1 MKRLTKTTATLV
13 AAVMM
18 LLTFAPEANAAGPV
32 RFGLR
37 AGATISSM
45 KFNESAFSSSNRMGY
60 SFGPTVMFNLPIVGI
75 GLDASLLFTR
85 RTASVT
91 YTDPEDPTDYSKENI
106 GRSYIEIPV
115 NMRWNIGLPL
125 VGKFIT
131 PFLLTG
137 PDFSFLV
144 SQKNVKNA
152 WNNRKFDFAWNFGFG
167 VRLINRLDLQAA
179 YALGINNS
187 ASGDA
192 SLYGPVSVSSKNRGW
207 NVGLTWLF

>member
-1 MKRLTKTTATLV
+1 MKRLTKTIATLV

-37 AGATISSM
+37 TGATISSM

>member
-1 MKRLTKTTATLV
+1 MKRLTKTIATLV

-187 ASGDA
+187 DSGDA

>member
-1 MKRLTKTTATLV
+1 MKRLTKTIATLV

-37 AGATISSM
+37 AGTTISSM

>member
-1 MKRLTKTTATLV
+1 MKRLTKTIATLV

-91 YTDPEDPTDYSKENI
+91 YTDPEDPTCVGISGCLWWANSSP
-106 GRSYIEIPV
+106 RSC
-115 NMRWNIGLPL
+115 
-125 VGKFIT
+125 
-131 PFLLTG
+131 
-137 PDFSFLV
+137 
-144 SQKNVKNA
+144 
-152 WNNRKFDFAWNFGFG
+152 
-167 VRLINRLDLQAA
+167 
-179 YALGINNS
+179 
-187 ASGDA
+187 
-192 SLYGPVSVSSKNRGW
+192 
-207 NVGLTWLF
+207 